1 MAILILIIKSY
12 PRYSL
17 YVCFYQSVS
26 HCHHKKIITGQNE
39 DDLKIENDPK
49 TKTTSKL
56 KTNSNMKRTSKED
69 NLKDEYD
76 LKIED
81 NTKNED
87 DLKIGR

>member
-1 MAILILIIKSY
+1 
-12 PRYSL
+12 
-17 YVCFYQSVS
+17 
-26 HCHHKKIITGQNE
+26 
-39 DDLKIENDPK
+39 
-49 TKTTSKL
+49 
-56 KTNSNMKRTSKED
+56 MKRTSKED